1 VKSYAHYFPALQWL
15 KGYNRDQLIPDL
27 IAAVI
32 VTVLL
37 IPQSL
42 AYALLAG
49 VPPEVGLYASI
60 LPLVAYALFGTS
72 RTLSV
77 GPVAIISLMTA
88 TSLGSVASE
97 GSADYLTAATT
108 LALLSGLFLVAM
120 GFLKLGFITNFLS
133 QAVISGFISASGVI
147 IALSQLKHILGV
159 KAQGDTLTEL
169 LPALLG
175 NLSAIHFP
183 TLVIGVFVL
192 GFLYLARVQ
201 AAGWLRKLG
210 LNARTAAV
218 LAKTA
223 PIFGVLISIA
233 WVFLADMGDKGVAL
247 TGDIPAGLPA
257 IALSLPDWEL
267 IKQLAMPAFLISLI
281 GYVESV
287 SVGKTLASKRREKI
301 DPDQELLGLGA
312 ANLASAVSGG
322 FPVTGGFSRS
332 VVNFDAGAATQMA
345 SIFAAIGIAL
355 ASIFFTPVLYYLPQA
370 ALAATIIIAVLSLID
385 ITTLRR
391 TWRYDKSDF
400 LAVSTTIVV
409 TLFWGVEAGVG
420 CGVVLSIALHMYRT
434 SRPHIA
440 EVGLIEGTQH
450 FRNVRRYQVVT
461 VPQMLTL
468 RPDES
473 LFFAN
478 ASYLEDLVRRLVYE
492 RDEIAHVILLCS
504 AVNEIDYSALE
515 MLKSLD
521 RELSDQGIKLHLSEV
536 KGPVMDKLKM
546 TGLPERLSGN
556 IYISQFE
563 AFTQL
568 RSLYGEHK
576 PE

>member
-1 VKSYAHYFPALQWL
+1 MKSYAHYFPALQWL

-159 KAQGDTLTEL
+159 RAQGDTLTEL

-450 FRNVRRYQVVT
+450 FRNVLRYQVVT
-461 VPQMLTL
+461 VPQILTL

>member
-1 VKSYAHYFPALQWL
+1 MKNITQYIPALQWL
-15 KGYNRDQLIPDL
+15 KSYNRDQLIPDL

-108 LALLSGLFLVAM
+108 LALLSGLFLVSM

-159 KAQGDTLTEL
+159 RAQGDTLTEL

-192 GFLYLARVQ
+192 GFLYLARAR

-210 LNARTAAV
+210 LNASTAAV

-233 WVFLADMGDKGVAL
+233 WVFLADMGGKGVAL

-385 ITTLRR
+385 ITILKR

-409 TLFWGVEAGVG
+409 TLFWGVEAGVA

-434 SRPHIA
+434 SKPHIA

-461 VPQMLTL
+461 VPQILTL

-515 MLKSLD
+515 MLTSLD
-521 RELSDQGIKLHLSEV
+521 QELSDQGIKLHLSEV

-546 TGLPERLSGN
+546 IGLPERLSGN

-563 AFTQL
+563 AFNQL
-568 RSLYGEHK
+568 RDSV
-576 PE
+576 

>member
-1 VKSYAHYFPALQWL
+1 MKSYAHYFPALQWL

-183 TLVIGVFVL
+183 TLVIGSFVL

-247 TGDIPAGLPA
+247 TGDIPAGLPT

-385 ITTLRR
+385 ITTLKR

-434 SRPHIA
+434 SKPHIA

-461 VPQMLTL
+461 VPQILTL